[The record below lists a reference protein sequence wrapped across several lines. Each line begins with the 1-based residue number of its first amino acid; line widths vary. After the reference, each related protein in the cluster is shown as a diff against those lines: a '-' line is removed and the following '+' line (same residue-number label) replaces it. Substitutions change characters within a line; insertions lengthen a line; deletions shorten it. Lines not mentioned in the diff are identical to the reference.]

1 MLIVNQKTNA
11 EWWKYQGWDLG
22 ISFNDNGNRI
32 GIESSYSDETVDNPL
47 GDFHIYITVWKEKCF
62 NPYEEELRKKFPDC
76 FIDRTQGRVYLHL
89 PVIKGN
95 DHDVIAEKLSEYYFY
110 MKDLTSRIK

>member
-1 MLIVNQKTNA
+1 MTKQLIIHLVIFIFILQYGKKKKKKIEKKKKQK
-11 EWWKYQGWDLG
+11 K
-22 ISFNDNGNRI
+22 
-32 GIESSYSDETVDNPL
+32 
-47 GDFHIYITVWKEKCF
+47 
-62 NPYEEELRKKFPDC
+62 EELRKKFPDC